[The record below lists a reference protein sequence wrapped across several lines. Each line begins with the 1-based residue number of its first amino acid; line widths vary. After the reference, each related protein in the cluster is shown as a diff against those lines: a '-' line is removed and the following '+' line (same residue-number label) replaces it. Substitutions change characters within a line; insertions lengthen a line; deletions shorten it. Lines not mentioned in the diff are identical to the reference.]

1 MSVGLY
7 RAIMDEE
14 AAKYKKGLGCYRY
27 RMDNYSKWKGE
38 TEEDYITEHFE
49 SKPEKYS
56 LDEAEVDLPPKVAF
70 DDAASASPAEK
81 LSFRSKRKGYGPSR
95 FLRLKGH

>member
-7 RAIMDEE
+7 RAIMDAEV
-14 AAKYKKGLGCYRY
+14 ARFKKGLGCYRY
-27 RMDNYSKWKGE
+27 RTDEYSNWKE
-38 TEEDYITEHFE
+38 ANEERYISDYFE
-49 SKPEKYS
+49 SKPQKYS

-70 DDAASASPAEK
+70 DDAASASPAAK
-81 LSFRSKRKGYGPSR
+81 ISFKSKRKGYGPSR